1 MKNSIWVICFAF
13 LISACHQGETT
24 VAQHQA
30 NKQPK
35 SMVVA
40 KSRFLQ
46 LAGTYRTGKFDES
59 AAEVVTHIPDSNL
72 LVFTSASENALVFLD
87 ISNPEKPE
95 MVRKVTFEKIPDAG
109 GINSVAAYSGILAA
123 AVENKHKQAPG
134 FVVFLDTEGEIVKY
148 MQVGALPDMVT
159 FSPDGRYILVAN
171 EGEPDHSYQNDPVG
185 SVSLIEWK
193 GTIAE
198 LSEEN
203 ISTLT
208 FGDVALEGPVRI
220 SGPNADQSTDLEPEY
235 IAVSADSKFAF
246 VTLQENNAIAK
257 IDLEN
262 KKIIFIKSLGFSD
275 HSQKGFAFDASKKDG
290 GVHIKNWPVKGMPMP
305 DGIAAFDVDG
315 KTYLITANEGDGRE
329 YGDYKDE
336 TKVKK
341 IKLDPVQFPNA
352 KWLQKEE
359 NIGGLVISS
368 VDGDTDKDG
377 DFDVLYSFGTR
388 SFSIWDADLNLVYD
402 SGQIFE
408 QVIQEDVGKRYFNTS
423 NDKNKSES
431 RSPKKGPEPEGVTI
445 GKVGEKQFAF
455 ILLERIGGIMVFDVT
470 NPSEAQFYDYQNN
483 RNFEADP
490 KSAEAGDLGPETAVF
505 ISKEKST
512 VGKALLAVANE
523 VSGTVSIYY
532 VGMN

>member
-1 MKNSIWVICFAF
+1 
-13 LISACHQGETT
+13 
-24 VAQHQA
+24 
-30 NKQPK
+30 
-35 SMVVA
+35 
-40 KSRFLQ
+40 
-46 LAGTYRTGKFDES
+46 
-59 AAEVVTHIPDSNL
+59 
-72 LVFTSASENALVFLD
+72 
-87 ISNPEKPE
+87 
-95 MVRKVTFEKIPDAG
+95 
-109 GINSVAAYSGILAA
+109 
-123 AVENKHKQAPG
+123 
-134 FVVFLDTEGEIVKY
+134 
-148 MQVGALPDMVT
+148 MVT

-171 EGEPDHSYQNDPVG
+171 EGEPDHSYQNDPIG

-193 GTIAE
+193 GAVNE
-198 LSEEN
+198 LSEES
-203 ISTLT
+203 IITLT
-208 FGDVALEGPVRI
+208 FGDVALDGPVRI
-220 SGPNADQSTDLEPEY
+220 SGPNANQSTDLEPEY

-262 KKIIFIKSLGFSD
+262 KQVIFIKSLGFSD

-329 YGDYKDE
+329 YGDYEDE

-341 IKLDPVQFPNA
+341 ITLDPVQFPNA
-352 KWLQKEE
+352 EWLQKEE

-377 DFDVLYSFGTR
+377 DYDVLYSFGTR

-408 QVIQEDVGKRYFNTS
+408 QVIEGVIGKRYFNVS
-423 NDKNKSES
+423 NDKNKPEG

-455 ILLERIGGIMVFDVT
+455 ILLERVGGIMVFDIT

-490 KSAEAGDLGPETAVF
+490 KSAEAGDLGPETAIF
-505 ISKEKST
+505 ISKEKSP
-512 VGKALLAVANE
+512 VGEALLAVANE

-532 VGMN
+532 VGTN